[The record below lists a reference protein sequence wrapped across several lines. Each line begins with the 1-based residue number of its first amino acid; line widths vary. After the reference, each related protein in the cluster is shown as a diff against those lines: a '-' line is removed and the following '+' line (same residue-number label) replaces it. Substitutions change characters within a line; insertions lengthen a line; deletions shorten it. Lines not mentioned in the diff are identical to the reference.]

1 MYRLLI
7 ADDEPIEREGLKL
20 IINKNFSNIEIV
32 GEAKNGREAIELV
45 EELRPDILFLDIKMP
60 GINGIEAAKEIRRK
74 YKNLKIVILSA
85 YDYFAY
91 AKESF
96 SLGVYDYLLK
106 PVRRIKLIETL
117 ENIVKEIE
125 KERLERQEKLKLR
138 EELSDIKNMLEEKF
152 ITIILE
158 DGLKYEEKIKNGI
171 DILDMTFDS
180 YYVLAISVESR
191 INSDIISKLYDEVF
205 RYFKHREKSI
215 ISKYNNNIYVLVEV
229 DNTSEIEI
237 QKISYEKA
245 NKIYNRLIEKYDI
258 DIRIGV
264 KIGSGLSSLNKVI
277 IEVNKLIISAKNKN
291 IVSDFCDKSE
301 DDLTEIIEEYQKIL
315 NLIKRIV
322 NGDKES
328 IIKLDSLLEIMCTSG
343 SNRTIKLYEI
353 VSILRLLMF
362 EKRGKVYFYDLFS
375 KDEEIDLDS
384 YNVKR
389 VIIEEL
395 NKYFIEI
402 SNQSDEIVERAKE
415 YIYKNYNRDI
425 KLEDVAEKVSVSP
438 YYFSKLFKKEMGKN
452 FIDFLTELR
461 IEEAK
466 KKLDTGMSIKAVAR
480 YIGYS
485 DPNYFS
491 RVFKKVTG
499 MSPKNYKKNLKR

>member
-74 YKNLKIVILSA
+74 YKNLRIVILSA
-85 YDYFAY
+85 YDYFVY

-106 PVRRIKLIETL
+106 PVRRVKLIETL

-152 ITIILE
+152 VTIILE
-158 DGLKYEEKIKNGI
+158 DGLQYEEKIKNGI

-180 YYVLAISVESR
+180 YYVLVISTESR
-191 INSDIISKLYDEVF
+191 INSDMVSKLYDEVY
-205 RYFKHREKSI
+205 RYFKHREKCI

-229 DNTSEIEI
+229 ENTSGIEI
-237 QKISYEKA
+237 KKISYDKA
-245 NKIYNRLIEKYDI
+245 KKIYSRLIEKYDI

-264 KIGSGLSSLNKVI
+264 KVGRGLSSLNKVI
-277 IEVNKLIISAKNKN
+277 IEVNKLIISTKSKN
-291 IVSDFCDKSE
+291 IVSEFYDKNE
-301 DDLTEIIEEYQKIL
+301 ENLLEIKEEYQRIL
-315 NLIKRIV
+315 NLIKGIV

-328 IIKLDSLLEIMCTSG
+328 LIELDNLLEILCISE
-343 SNRTIKLYEI
+343 SNKKISLYEI
-353 VSILRLLMF
+353 ISILRFLIF
-362 EKRGKVYFYDLFS
+362 EKRGKVYFCDLLS
-375 KDEEIDLDS
+375 KDKDIDLDS
-384 YNVKR
+384 YNIKNI
-389 VIIEEL
+389 IIEEL

-402 SNQSDEIVERAKE
+402 SNQSHEIVERAKE

-425 KLEDVAEKVSVSP
+425 KLEDVAEEVSVSP

-480 YIGYS
+480 YIGYN

-491 RVFKKVTG
+491 RVFKKITG
-499 MSPKNYKKNLKR
+499 MNPKSYQKILKK

>member
-20 IINKNFSNIEIV
+20 IINKNLPDIQVV

-45 EELRPDILFLDIKMP
+45 EELSPDILLLDIKMP

-74 YKNLKIVILSA
+74 YKNLKIIILSA

-106 PVRRIKLIETL
+106 PVRRVKLIETL
-117 ENIVKEIE
+117 ENVIKEIE
-125 KERLERQEKLKLR
+125 KERIERQEKLKLR

-152 ITIILE
+152 VTIILE
-158 DGLKYEEKIKNGI
+158 DGLKYEENIKNRI
-171 DILDMTFDS
+171 EILDMTFDS
-180 YYVLAISVESR
+180 YYVLVISIESR
-191 INSDIISKLYDEVF
+191 INSDVVSNLYDEVF

-229 DNTSEIEI
+229 ETTNEIEI
-237 QKISYEKA
+237 KKISYERA

-264 KIGSGLSSLNKVI
+264 KIGRGLNSLKKAI
-277 IEVNKLIISAKNKN
+277 IEVNKLIISTKNKN
-291 IVSDFCDKSE
+291 IVSDFYDKNEE
-301 DDLTEIIEEYQKIL
+301 DLIEIKEEYQKML
-315 NLIKRIV
+315 NIIKGIV
-322 NGDKES
+322 NGDRES
-328 IIKLDSLLEIMCTSG
+328 LIELDNLLEILCISE
-343 SNRTIKLYEI
+343 NNKIINLYEI
-353 VSILRLLMF
+353 VSILRFLIF
-362 EKRGKVYFYDLFS
+362 EKRGKMYFCDLLS
-375 KDEEIDLDS
+375 KDKDIDLDLC
-384 YNVKR
+384 NVKR

-402 SNQSDEIVERAKE
+402 SNQSHEIVEKAKE

-438 YYFSKLFKKEMGKN
+438 YYFSKLFKKETGKN

-480 YIGYS
+480 CIGYN

-491 RVFKKVTG
+491 RVFKKITG
-499 MSPKNYKKNLKR
+499 MSPNSYKKNLKK